1 MLLRQAGPDSVTD
14 GPERALGFLAPFY
27 TSAERS
33 ALRLTRT
40 GQGPPPNPLPPTLRL
55 TEANRTGAP
64 RHAPAKELQWPGGQG
79 GGGGGDGITATT
91 FFLSSPSHSLSRSN
105 SSSPLSPILP
115 SSPSRSIDERID
127 RTPASIAM
135 SVANRS
141 LRTLRI
147 QNPQRLAALA
157 GAAARPSASFGAARC
172 SASPSL
178 SSSTRTFS
186 SSVAKQSGAP
196 AMASSAREYDPE
208 IKDIADY
215 VANKPIDSELAFDTA
230 RWILLDTLGC
240 GLEGLRFK
248 ECAKLL
254 GPIVPGTVVPNGTK
268 VPGTPFVLDPVNGA
282 FNIGAMIRWLDFNDC
297 WLAAEWGH
305 PSDNLGAILAVAD
318 WVNRT
323 NKAGGNLAGGKVFT
337 VKDVLEAMIKAH
349 EIQGCLALLNSFNK
363 VGLDHVVLV
372 KVASTAVVSKMLGL
386 SEKQIADAVTQAW
399 VDGQSLRTYRHS
411 PNTMS
416 RKSWAAGD
424 ACQRA
429 VNLALKVMK
438 GEQGVPTVLSAPTW
452 GFYDV
457 LFKGK
462 KFEFQRPYGSYVME
476 NVLFKVSYPAEFHSQ
491 TAVEAS
497 EKIYHQLKA
506 MGKSAADIK
515 AVTCRTHEAC
525 IRIIDKQFKPM
536 DNFADRDHCIQ
547 YMCSVMLTFGRLEA
561 TDYTDGGEAATSEL
575 VESLRKK
582 IKCVEDPQYTQDYHD
597 PKLRTISNAL
607 TVELNDG
614 TVLDEV
620 AVEAPLGHRLRRDE
634 AKPVILAK
642 YKRHLGPHLPEARVK
657 ELVEL
662 SQDSKKLESMSVD
675 EYVDLYTVKES
686 KFL

>member
-1 MLLRQAGPDSVTD
+1 MSRAGQHSCPYPSYPFLPFPQLDLTLSSTPLSLAQLNTARSGSPCKAPSCSSATMSAVTRGLRTASKQLRVSRSSWLSV
-14 GPERALGFLAPFY
+14 G
-27 TSAERS
+27 RS
-33 ALRLTRT
+33 A
-40 GQGPPPNPLPPTLRL
+40 
-55 TEANRTGAP
+55 
-64 RHAPAKELQWPGGQG
+64 
-79 GGGGGDGITATT
+79 
-91 FFLSSPSHSLSRSN
+91 
-105 SSSPLSPILP
+105 
-115 SSPSRSIDERID
+115 
-127 RTPASIAM
+127 
-135 SVANRS
+135 SV
-141 LRTLRI
+141 
-147 QNPQRLAALA
+147 
-157 GAAARPSASFGAARC
+157 GAAARVFATP
-172 SASPSL
+172 
-178 SSSTRTFS
+178 SSTLRSNFS
-186 SSVAKQSGAP
+186 TSVTRHSGAP
-196 AMASSAREYDPE
+196 VMASQPREYDPE

-215 VANKPIDSELAFDTA
+215 VANKAIDSDLAFDTA

-248 ECAKLL
+248 ECTKLL

-318 WVNRT
+318 WINRT
-323 NKAGGNLAGGKVFT
+323 NKAGGNLAGGKIYT

-372 KVASTAVVSKMLGL
+372 KVASAAVVSKMLGL
-386 SEKQIADAVTQAW
+386 NEKQIADAVTQAW

-457 LFKGK
+457 LFKGN

-497 EKIYHQLKA
+497 EKIFHQLKA

-547 YMCSVMLTFGRLEA
+547 YMCSVMLVFGRLEA

-582 IKCVEDPQYTQDYHD
+582 IKCVEDTQYTQDYHD
-597 PKLRTISNAL
+597 PALRTISNAL

-620 AVEAPLGHRLRRDE
+620 AVEAPLGHRLRREE

-642 YKRHLGPHLPEARVK
+642 FKRHLEPHLSESRVK

-662 SQDSKKLESMSVD
+662 SQNSSKLDNMSVD